1 MTSVA
6 EEPLVPQEIA
16 EEYSSEELREFLAP
30 DLRATRADPAFR
42 ESLRQKLWAL
52 VQQGSTGD
60 RDDRLD

>member
-16 EEYSSEELREFLAP
+16 EEFGAEELREFLAP
-30 DLRATRADPAFR
+30 DLRATRANPAFR
-42 ESLRQKLWAL
+42 ESLRQRLWAL